1 MLLVNRYDDRSYVI
15 DELLQNAEDALAR
28 RVGWRSGHL
37 EPLCERREQPSA
49 ECAVSG
55 KPLAIDLFAGAGGM
69 SLGFEDAGFRVI
81 GAVEVDPVH
90 LATYQHN
97 FANVSVVEQDVSLV
111 SGEDLHDW
119 FVEDGQVV
127 DVLFGGPPCQGFSY
141 IGRNRPD
148 DPRNDLLLQF
158 ARVAAELRPR
168 FFVVENVE
176 GLLAKKHDETLHTFM
191 TTVNK
196 AGYKVISELWLLDAQ
211 VFGVPQRRRRVFLVG
226 ALEGLKLPCR
236 PKEAKSRPTVW
247 DAIADLMAVDEAP
260 EMLCGDVYHGD
271 LGEAS
276 EYAASLR
283 CHGAGRIDGK
293 KAATKLTGC
302 RRSAHTEPILQR
314 FARTSEGEYEAV
326 SRFYRLARHAVG
338 PTLRAGT
345 DRHNGSY
352 TAARPIHPI
361 ADRCITVREAAR
373 LHSFPDSFQFH
384 ATVWHGFR
392 QIGNAVPPLLAQAV
406 GTSVLELC

>member
-1 MLLVNRYDDRSYVI
+1 MSCDR
-15 DELLQNAEDALAR
+15 DTAGTQGAT
-28 RVGWRSGHL
+28 
-37 EPLCERREQPSA
+37 
-49 ECAVSG
+49 SG

-81 GAVEVDPVH
+81 GAVEIDPVH
-90 LATYQHN
+90 VATYERN
-97 FANVSVVEQDVSLV
+97 FAAAPVVEKDLCLV

-127 DVLFGGPPCQGFSY
+127 DVMFGGPPCQGFSY

-176 GLLAKKHDETLHTFM
+176 GLLAKKHQETLRAFVD
-191 TTVNK
+191 TVHK
-196 AGYKVISELWLLDAQ
+196 AGYRMIPEPWLLDAQ

-226 ALEGLKLPCR
+226 ALEGLKIPCR
-236 PKEAKSRPTVW
+236 PTEAEGGATVW
-247 DAIADLMAVDEAP
+247 DGISDLMAVDEAP
-260 EMLCGDVYHGD
+260 EMLCGDIYRGR

-276 EYAASLR
+276 EYAATLR
-283 CHGAGRIDGK
+283 CNGNRGVDGDGV
-293 KAATKLTGC
+293 AEVTLTGC
-302 RRSAHTEPILQR
+302 RRSVHTESTRNR
-314 FARTSEGEYEAV
+314 FASTSEGEYEAV
-326 SRFYRLARHAVG
+326 SRFFRLARNAVG

-352 TAARPIHPI
+352 TAPRPIHPI

-373 LHSFPDSFQFH
+373 LHSFPDFFQFN

-406 GTSVLELC
+406 GASILESC

>member
-1 MLLVNRYDDRSYVI
+1 MSDDR
-15 DELLQNAEDALAR
+15 E
-28 RVGWRSGHL
+28 
-37 EPLCERREQPSA
+37 SA
-49 ECAVSG
+49 DTEGATSG
-55 KPLAIDLFAGAGGM
+55 KPLAIDLYAGAGGM

-90 LATYQHN
+90 LATYQRN
-97 FANVSVVEQDVSLV
+97 FSDTPTVEHDLSLV

-119 FVEDGQVV
+119 FVDDGQVV
-127 DVLFGGPPCQGFSY
+127 DVMFGGPPCQGFSY

-158 ARVAAELRPR
+158 ARVATELRPR

-176 GLLAKKHDETLHTFM
+176 GLLAKKHQDTLRNFVS
-191 TTVNK
+191 TVNK
-196 AGYKVISELWLLDAQ
+196 SGYRVIPEPWLLDAQ
-211 VFGVPQRRRRVFLVG
+211 AFGVPQRRRRVFLVG
-226 ALEGLKLPCR
+226 ALEGLAMPS
-236 PKEAKSRPTVW
+236 PPGEAESGATVW
-247 DAIADLMAVDEAP
+247 DAIGDLMAVDEAP
-260 EMLCGDVYHGD
+260 EMLCGDVYHGR

-276 EYAASLR
+276 EYV
-283 CHGAGRIDGK
+283 AGLGCCVDRRGK
-293 KAATKLTGC
+293 HAEVKLTGC
-302 RRSAHTEPILQR
+302 RRSVHTESTRKR
-314 FARTSEGEYEAV
+314 FSRTGEGEYEAV
-326 SRFYRLARHAVG
+326 SRLFRLARNAVS

-373 LHSFPDSFQFH
+373 LHSFPDSFQFN

-406 GTSVLELC
+406 GASILKVC